1 LNETEFS
8 IGRASSN
15 QLCFND
21 GKVSRMHCVITK
33 DGAGFKIKDLGSQNG
48 THVNA
53 VPVEE
58 KLLEDGDQI
67 KIGESQLVFLI
78 EGEVPLLLT
87 TTVDLIESE
96 LKAHSTVSLNT
107 ADALYLRH
115 KKPGKELLPESI
127 WAHDL
132 SVLLKISMAVN
143 SIRKLKDL
151 ARKLLELIFEVVPA
165 ERGAILLTDKNA
177 DKTSSVFGFQ
187 RLSGLP
193 HPVQVSHTIVERV
206 LREGTAI
213 LGNEISSDDT
223 FLSADSLAASR
234 IESLLCVPMTIFG
247 KTIGAVYLD
256 TRDRRTLFDEH
267 HLQLMTA
274 IAAIAAVAVKNVL
287 HLEWLEGENRRLQGD
302 VDLQHNMV
310 GESLPIREVFQ
321 FITKVA
327 PTDST
332 VLLTGESGTGKELAA
347 RAIHRSSPRSARPF
361 VAINCAVLTEPLL
374 ESELFGHEKGAFTG
388 AVSQKKGKL
397 EAADGGTVFLDEVGE
412 LTPAIQAKLLR
423 VLQERQFE
431 RVGST
436 RPISVD
442 IRLIAATNRDVGEAV
457 RTGIIR
463 KDLYYRLNVIS
474 LKMPPL
480 RERRE
485 DISLLARY
493 FVRKCAEKSRRRI
506 RAISPVA
513 EEYLLAYDWPGNVR
527 ELENAIERAIVLGAT
542 EVLLPEDLPE
552 PVIEAQTFRSDSS
565 ARFHDAVRESKRQII
580 LKTLDQMGD
589 DYSETAK
596 VLGLHVNN
604 LHRLIRNL
612 GLKQQVK
619 KERSSD

>member
-1 LNETEFS
+1 
-8 IGRASSN
+8 
-15 QLCFND
+15 
-21 GKVSRMHCVITK
+21 
-33 DGAGFKIKDLGSQNG
+33 
-48 THVNA
+48 
-53 VPVEE
+53 
-58 KLLEDGDQI
+58 
-67 KIGESQLVFLI
+67 
-78 EGEVPLLLT
+78 
-87 TTVDLIESE
+87 
-96 LKAHSTVSLNT
+96 
-107 ADALYLRH
+107 
-115 KKPGKELLPESI
+115 
-127 WAHDL
+127 
-132 SVLLKISMAVN
+132 
-143 SIRKLKDL
+143 
-151 ARKLLELIFEVVPA
+151 
-165 ERGAILLTDKNA
+165 
-177 DKTSSVFGFQ
+177 
-187 RLSGLP
+187 
-193 HPVQVSHTIVERV
+193 
-206 LREGTAI
+206 
-213 LGNEISSDDT
+213 
-223 FLSADSLAASR
+223 
-234 IESLLCVPMTIFG
+234 MTIFG